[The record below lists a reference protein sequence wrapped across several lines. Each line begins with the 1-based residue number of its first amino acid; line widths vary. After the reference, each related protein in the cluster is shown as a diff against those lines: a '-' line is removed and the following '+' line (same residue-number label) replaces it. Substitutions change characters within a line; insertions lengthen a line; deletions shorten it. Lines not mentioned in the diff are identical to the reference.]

1 MAERLI
7 IESVVSEYANSQS
20 LSSEK
25 IEFLSREFLRLV
37 EEGDY
42 TKDLG
47 SPPEWVQNALGSWE
61 YKNCTWGHCV
71 CDVLA
76 ALGVAPEHDP
86 LEAPYE
92 FLGAESVWSEDEI
105 RDMLQGEIN
114 DWDTLTGTERLK
126 RFTNAIRRLRR
137 P

>member
-1 MAERLI
+1 M
-7 IESVVSEYANSQS
+7 
-20 LSSEK
+20 
-25 IEFLSREFLRLV
+25 
-37 EEGDY
+37 
-42 TKDLG
+42 
-47 SPPEWVQNALGSWE
+47 GSWE
-61 YKNCTWGHCV
+61 YKNCTWGYCV

-114 DWDTLTGTERLK
+114 DWDALTGTERLK

>member
-1 MAERLI
+1 MAERLT
-7 IESVVSEYANSQS
+7 IESVVAEYANSQN

-25 IEFLSREFLRLV
+25 IEFLSRAFLRLV

-42 TKDLG
+42 TKALG
-47 SPPEWVQNALGSWE
+47 PPPEWVQNALGSWE

-114 DWDTLTGTERLK
+114 SWDALTGTERLK
-126 RFTNAIRRLRR
+126 RFRNAIRHLRR